1 MYPVYLEMHQR
12 LSLLSKDIAGRSR
25 QSKVWEVSRE
35 KDGSRYRQ
43 VWMGRCVDGPCR
55 VSTGSDDFR
64 DANGTDLLEPKA
76 LVYEKKKEESGMTA
90 EEEAELAEL
99 MSDDE

>member
-1 MYPVYLEMHQR
+1 MGHC
-12 LSLLSKDIAGRSR
+12 AG
-25 QSKVWEVSRE
+25 
-35 KDGSRYRQ
+35 GL
-43 VWMGRCVDGPCR
+43 CR
-55 VSTGSDDFR
+55 VSTRSDDFR

-99 MSDDE
+99 MPDEE

>member
-1 MYPVYLEMHQR
+1 
-12 LSLLSKDIAGRSR
+12 
-25 QSKVWEVSRE
+25 
-35 KDGSRYRQ
+35 
-43 VWMGRCVDGPCR
+43 
-55 VSTGSDDFR
+55 VSTRSDDFR

-76 LVYEKKKEESGMTA
+76 LVYEKKKEEDSGMTA